1 MLAEAPER
9 VAARR
14 LRSWTIFCLFVSV
27 SSRFCEGCP
36 NTSFSSGRSLNF
48 LLALLSGKN
57 WKFFLFEFVAIG
69 KASDD
74 MTMSDGA
81 ALY

>member
-1 MLAEAPER
+1 
-9 VAARR
+9 
-14 LRSWTIFCLFVSV
+14 
-27 SSRFCEGCP
+27 
-36 NTSFSSGRSLNF
+36 
-48 LLALLSGKN
+48 LALFGDKN
-57 WKFFLFEFVAIG
+57 WKFFLFEFAAIG